1 MTSLREI
8 VKRLIRAR
16 TAPRGGPPRPEY
28 SYTLYWT
35 KTVRQW
41 GPARRRAMAQAV
53 RAQIAAAGFQPNEYL
68 RRYTVPDLD
77 DQAHSGLSLMALA
90 KVIDAFEH
98 EAGTGIG
105 D

>member
-1 MTSLREI
+1 MTRLREF
-8 VKRLIRAR
+8 VQRLM
-16 TAPRGGPPRPEY
+16 GGTPKTPANLPRPEY

-41 GPARRRAMAQAV
+41 DPARRRAMAQAV

-77 DQAHSGLSLMALA
+77 GQAHSGLSLMALA

-98 EAGTGIG
+98 EDREGGR